1 MAKSRYPWDLMLM
14 MYIKGN
20 YTTTDLHYIFGA
32 VPGHISKRF
41 AEKNVNTRSRGK
53 KTMQISP
60 RSLPAE
66 LNKRIRQE
74 ENYENLVKRI
84 DVYYKNVCLP
94 LKGAE
99 VLRLKERGLSNVEI
113 AKRFTHLSE
122 RSVGRVLTQFKGE
135 TSQSLKHKV
144 EANKTKFE
152 NTLPKAKESK

>member
-1 MAKSRYPWDLMLM
+1 MAKSRYPWGLMLM

-41 AEKNVNTRSRGK
+41 AEKNVDTRSRGK

-60 RSLPAE
+60 RAFPAE

-94 LKGAE
+94 LKAVE
-99 VLRLKERGLSNVEI
+99 ILRLKERGLSNAEI
-113 AKRFTHLSE
+113 SKRYAHLSE

-135 TSQSLKHKV
+135 SSQSLKSRVDATKQ
-144 EANKTKFE
+144 KFE
-152 NTLPKAKESK
+152 GTLPKIKTGS